1 MGDFRA
7 IYTSFYHTI
16 VPPFLQ
22 DFPIR
27 ACRLYI
33 FLPPAHPKRERGNA
47 DEKHGKKP
55 GDRALAGLANG
66 LFGSGGG
73 LFLVPLFTKWLGME
87 QRKAFATSVAV
98 ILPLSAV
105 SLAVF
110 VLKGGLD
117 FMAALPYLIGGLAGG
132 ILSGLVF
139 QKVPVT
145 LLRRAFGLLILY
157 GGVKALFLL

>member
-47 DEKHGKKP
+47 GKSLVT
-55 GDRALAGLANG
+55 GALAGLANG